1 MIRATFDL
9 LFKLLG
15 AIVLGDLLC
24 KLPIYLLNLIWAK
37 RCSYGELNAAIGF
50 GARKERRLTCA
61 KVNIIY
67 EKVY

>member
-9 LFKLLG
+9 LFELLG
-15 AIVLGDLLC
+15 SIVLGDLLC

-37 RCSYGELNAAIGF
+37 RYSYGELNAAIGF
-50 GARKERRLTCA
+50 GARKERRLTRA